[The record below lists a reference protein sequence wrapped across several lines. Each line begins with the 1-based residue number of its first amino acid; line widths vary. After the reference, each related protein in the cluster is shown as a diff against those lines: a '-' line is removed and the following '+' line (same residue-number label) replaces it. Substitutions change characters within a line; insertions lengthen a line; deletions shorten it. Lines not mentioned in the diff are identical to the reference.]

1 MPFEPATFDAA
12 YMMHV
17 GMNIPDKDTLFA
29 EIRRVLKPG
38 GMFAVFDVMLT
49 GRGELRFPLPCATT
63 PDLAF
68 FATAAEYRRAIEAAG
83 FAVVCERDRREQACS
98 FFRSPAGAGPVPAS
112 PLGVHLLLRDDPHE
126 VFRNVVAMFE
136 GAALA
141 PTEMICRAT

>member
-98 FFRSPAGAGPVPAS
+98 FFRRLRARLAS
-112 PLGVHLLLRDDPHE
+112 TCCCATIRTRSSGTSLPCSRAQPWLR
-126 VFRNVVAMFE
+126 R
-136 GAALA
+136 
-141 PTEMICRAT
+141 R